1 MHRKIIIFVV
11 LVFLSLFFSVGST
24 RAAVQKAD
32 IGKSCN
38 TDADCPSNLDCEDS
52 DLEGN
57 DDFCVC
63 RNAQQC
69 AEAYET
75 QQGEAWECTDAID
88 ETAHELHYCK
98 SNQGR
103 IEYPKNKDVP
113 ELAPE
118 QPGLLDYITDPQGA
132 ILTDDE
138 LKQQIKKPQPRIKI
152 PGLQFSEIDIQ
163 GQRGSAQSLSVP
175 FIGEYIA
182 AAYRYATIVGAIV
195 AVIFIIIGGV
205 QWTISGGN
213 ASIIEVA
220 KKKISGALIG
230 LTLLVLTYTL
240 LSFVNPNLVSFKNL
254 LITYIPGKYDLDTV
268 VYTDKTEFRGTPR
281 PITDTT
287 FDDLF
292 KKFATCIPTDWRIL
306 KVIAFKESGLRA
318 GEINR
323 DTKFGGLFQ
332 TKPPNCR
339 DAFLLGVQKT
349 PKYPE
354 WAAQC
359 DGVASNVQVNTGV
372 GTMMLDVALRKIKSS
387 SKCDIEEIRGNI
399 IVGGA
404 LIYLNHN
411 SGGGALDYLLN
422 HDGCTGGIEGV
433 KQGIIGF
440 WRQHEGGKWW
450 SSEKA
455 NRGPYAESVAKLMQ
469 AQGVRDFYSVPTG
482 GDVLS
487 DGSTATCPFAQKPGT
502 DFEPSLIL
510 SDPRFANPEI
520 QCGQEFE
527 GRKVLIL
534 GDSITVGNPAGTSYA
549 ERLAS
554 NCPRMQFQKV
564 AQAGAGTG
572 WMYDQI
578 KNRNLQ
584 EQGYDYLIVLG
595 GVNNID
601 NPQRVQ
607 DDLTNIYNYAKQQG
621 LHVIAITVTPWRGYQ
636 TWNAPRQANTHTVN
650 EWIRQ
655 RADGSIDIAVDGDQV
670 LGTQADPSRLN
681 DDYDSGD
688 HLHLNANGQAA
699 LAIQIAHEAFQ

>member
-1 MHRKIIIFVV
+1 MRKKIII
-11 LVFLSLFFSVGST
+11 LHIVFLLSFSVLPLTAS
-24 RAAVQKAD
+24 AASKTG
-32 IGKSCN
+32 IGDKCKN
-38 TDADCPSNLDCEDS
+38 DDDCRSGLDCEDS
-52 DLEGN
+52 DLPGD

-63 RNAQQC
+63 RTAEQC
-69 AEAYET
+69 AAEYDTQPRET
-75 QQGEAWECTDAID
+75 WTCSDDAD
-88 ETAHELHYCK
+88 DAAHTLHYCK

-103 IEYPKNKDVP
+103 IFYPTTP
-113 ELAPE
+113 A
-118 QPGLLDYITDPQGA
+118 QPSTMDYLTDPQGA

-163 GQRGSAQSLSVP
+163 GQRGSSQSLSVP

-195 AVIFIIIGGV
+195 AVIFIIYGGI

-213 ASIIEVA
+213 ASVIEVA

-254 LITYIPGKYDLDTV
+254 LITYIPGKYDLDKV

-281 PITDTT
+281 EIHDTIY
-287 FDDLF
+287 DDLF
-292 KKFATCIPTDWRIL
+292 KKFASCINTDWRIL
-306 KVIAFKESGLRA
+306 KVIAYKESGLRA
-318 GEINR
+318 GAINK
-323 DTKFGGLFQ
+323 DTKYGGLFQ

-339 DAFLLGVQKT
+339 DAFLLGPK
-349 PKYPE
+349 KYPE

-359 DGVASNVQVNTGV
+359 DSVVNNVNVNTGV
-372 GTMMLDVALRKIKSS
+372 GAMMLDTALRKIKNSN
-387 SKCDIEEIRGNI
+387 KCNVEQIRGNI

-411 SGGGALDYLLN
+411 SGGGALDYLLS
-422 HDGCTGGIEGV
+422 HDGCTSGIEGV

-440 WRQHEGGKWW
+440 WQSYRGGREW
-450 SSEKA
+450 SSEKEG
-455 NRGPYAESVAKLMQ
+455 RGRYAEGVAKLMQ
-469 AQGVRDFYSVPTG
+469 VQGVRDFYSIPTG

-487 DGSTATCPFAQKPGT
+487 DGSPANCPLTGKPGT
-502 DFEPSLIL
+502 DFEPSLIVP
-510 SDPRFANPEI
+510 DQRFANPEI
-520 QCGQEFE
+520 QCAQEFE

-584 EQGYDYLIVLG
+584 QQGYDYLIVLG

-601 NPQRVQ
+601 NPERVQ

-621 LHVIAITVTPWRGYQ
+621 LRVIALTITPWRGYQ
-636 TWNAPRQANTHTVN
+636 TWNAQKQTNTDTVN
-650 EWIRQ
+650 GWIRQ
-655 RADGSIDIAVDGDQV
+655 RADGSIDVAVDGNQI
-670 LGTQADPSRLN
+670 LSSQGDPARLN
-681 DDYDSGD
+681 ADYDSGD

-699 LAIQIAHEAFQ
+699 FAIQIARQAFQ